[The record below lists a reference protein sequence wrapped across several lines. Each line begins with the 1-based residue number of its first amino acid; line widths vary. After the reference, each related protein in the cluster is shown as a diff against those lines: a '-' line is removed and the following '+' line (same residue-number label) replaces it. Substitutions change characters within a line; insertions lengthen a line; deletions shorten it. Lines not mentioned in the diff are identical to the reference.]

1 MGDAHDA
8 DDEDEEEEQGMN
20 KQDALEHEYDT
31 RLENEK
37 KQIEEYY
44 EGKQT
49 ELNAQLHDVKDN
61 NTKLQQ
67 QCASMQSQCNSMQN
81 EIDSL
86 KQKES
91 KCVLQ
96 IENITLS
103 KFQLIHATSSE
114 IDALRRKIKMFTTG
128 DWNGL

>member
-1 MGDAHDA
+1 MRAQLQQDIREQIRLEYEDLIASYQHNQQQHAEDAHDA
-8 DDEDEEEEQGMN
+8 DDDDEEQEQQGMD

-67 QCASMQSQCNSMQN
+67 QCASMQSHINSMQN

-86 KQKES
+86 KQ
-91 KCVLQ
+91 
-96 IENITLS
+96 
-103 KFQLIHATSSE
+103 
-114 IDALRRKIKMFTTG
+114 
-128 DWNGL
+128 